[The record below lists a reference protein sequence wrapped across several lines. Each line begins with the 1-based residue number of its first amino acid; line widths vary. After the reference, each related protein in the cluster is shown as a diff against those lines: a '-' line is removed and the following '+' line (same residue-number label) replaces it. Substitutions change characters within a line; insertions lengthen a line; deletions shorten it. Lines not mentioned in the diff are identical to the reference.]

1 MSKKINLPKIIHD
14 PNKMN
19 LETVRQKNKKK
30 KIVFIPT
37 MGALHEAGYQG
48 REHYSVEK
56 KALSKA
62 YFKDFI
68 HNINIYL

>member
-37 MGALHEAGYQG
+37 MVLCMKG
-48 REHYSVEK
+48 
-56 KALSKA
+56 
-62 YFKDFI
+62 
-68 HNINIYL
+68 IYR